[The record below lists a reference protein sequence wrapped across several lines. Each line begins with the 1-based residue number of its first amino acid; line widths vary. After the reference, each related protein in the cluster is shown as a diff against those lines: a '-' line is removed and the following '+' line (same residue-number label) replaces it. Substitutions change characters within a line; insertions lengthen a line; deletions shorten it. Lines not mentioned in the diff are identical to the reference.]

1 MTFTLQDI
9 ESGIREVTGNPTEN
23 ELASSVIYDLINK
36 FYRFVLPDDLKPFI
50 LLVDYKFQTIQN
62 QVFYK
67 FDLET
72 YISLEPEF
80 FCNGMRLLYYQN
92 RSLWLRDYQYQYIQE
107 GGAIGNGSLATYS
120 GTVMQIPVT
129 PGTFSIADSL
139 EYFTDDADGTLVGSK
154 GGIGAINYTTG
165 VYGVIF
171 NNNVPSGDVLQITY
185 APIINGRPMTMYY
198 DGNGTI
204 QFFPIP
210 DGTYEI
216 EGSAYIM
223 PTAMLNDP
231 NATPLVQ
238 YLGYT
243 IQYGVALEIFSRRE
257 QFEQRER
264 YLPVYEKYLDLALSR
279 STQQD
284 SNQRSVSKW

>member
-1 MTFTLQDI
+1 MTFTLGDI
-9 ESGIREVTGNPTEN
+9 RSGIREVTGNPTEN
-23 ELASSVIYDLINK
+23 ELSTSYIDDKINK
-36 FYRFVLPDDLKPFI
+36 FYRFVLPDDLKPFL

-80 FCNGMRLLYYQN
+80 FCNGLRLMYYQN
-92 RSLWLRDYQYQYIQE
+92 RSLWLRDYQYQFVQE
-107 GGAIGNGSLATYS
+107 GGAVGNGSIANYS
-120 GTVMQIPVT
+120 GTVMQTPIT
-129 PGTFSIADSL
+129 PGTFSVADSL
-139 EYFTDDADGTLVGSK
+139 EYFTDDTKGTLVGSK

-171 NNNVPSGDVLQITY
+171 NNNVPNGDVLQITY

-198 DGNGTI
+198 DGQGTI

-223 PTAMLNDP
+223 PTAMMSDP
-231 NATPLVQ
+231 STTPLLE

-243 IQYGVALEIFSRRE
+243 IMYGTSLEIFKRRE
-257 QFEQRER
+257 QFEQVDK
-264 YLPVYEKYLDLALSR
+264 YQPVYDKYLDLALSR

-284 SNQRSVSKW
+284 SNQRTVSKW